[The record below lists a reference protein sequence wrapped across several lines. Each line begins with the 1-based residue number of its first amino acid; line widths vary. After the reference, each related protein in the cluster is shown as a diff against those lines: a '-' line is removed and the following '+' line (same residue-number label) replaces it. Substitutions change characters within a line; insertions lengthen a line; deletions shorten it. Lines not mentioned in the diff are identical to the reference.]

1 MLHAEQLALRAL
13 MLRLGL
19 GVMATGW
26 LMKLFRRKIAAN
38 LPDLCNYGYG

>member
-26 LMKLFRRKIAAN
+26 LMKQFGMNGGAN
-38 LPDLCNYGYG
+38 LPDLYLCGYA